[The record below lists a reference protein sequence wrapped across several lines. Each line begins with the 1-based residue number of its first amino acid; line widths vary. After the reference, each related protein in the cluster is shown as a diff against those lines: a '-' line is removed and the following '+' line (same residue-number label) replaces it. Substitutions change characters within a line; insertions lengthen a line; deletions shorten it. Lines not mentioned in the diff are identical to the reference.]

1 MSKSALAAVPVALMF
16 LLSACGG
23 DGGGGSRP
31 SADEIAKSLT
41 SDNSVFG
48 TDQLGDLA
56 GEGIDCVAKA
66 LADSDLSNEA
76 LRAIVDQDK
85 DFKGDD
91 EDTEALKDASTAM
104 MKCVTDLA
112 P

>member
-1 MSKSALAAVPVALMF
+1 M
-16 LLSACGG
+16 
-23 DGGGGSRP
+23 
-31 SADEIAKSLT
+31 
-41 SDNSVFG
+41 FG